1 MATATLKDLEAQ
13 NQMTEDGVNKHCLQC
28 GWTYPIPGHA
38 PGCVLL
44 GYVPEPE
51 APPAIPPVKEP
62 SRELGKEIKP
72 PKSEVKKED

>member
-13 NQMTEDGVNKHCLQC
+13 NPLTEDGVNKHCLQC

-51 APPAIPPVKEP
+51 APPTSAPTKEP

-72 PKSEVKKED
+72 PKPEVKKED

>member
-1 MATATLKDLEAQ
+1 MATATLKDLEAK
-13 NQMTEDGVNKHCLQC
+13 NPLTADGTNKHCLQC

-51 APPAIPPVKEP
+51 APPTSAPTKEP
-62 SRELGKEIKP
+62 SRELGKEIKA
-72 PKSEVKKED
+72 PKPEVKKED